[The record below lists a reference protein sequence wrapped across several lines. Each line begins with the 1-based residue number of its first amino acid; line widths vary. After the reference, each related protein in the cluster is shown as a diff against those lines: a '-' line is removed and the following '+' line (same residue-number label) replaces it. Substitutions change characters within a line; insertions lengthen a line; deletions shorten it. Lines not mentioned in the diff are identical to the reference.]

1 MISTLIIVILQ
12 WNWRNGGKNYFSS
25 IKFFRA
31 IQKYGWENFTHEIL
45 YENLNKEA
53 ANKIERDLIRKYDS
67 INNGYNIQEGGYTSL
82 TQNSLDKM
90 SKSLKQGYLDHPERR
105 QKISEKLIGRK
116 NSEETKRK
124 KSLNSAKAKL
134 ITIDGEIGSI
144 RFWAL
149 KIGMSHTT
157 LNYRLKTH
165 GEDNL
170 IQFIKSKLK

>member
-1 MISTLIIVILQ
+1 MDRNNLNYLVYVHTNKINGKKYVGQSSNIVER
-12 WNWRNGGKNYFSS
+12 WRNGGKNYFSS

-116 NSEETKRK
+116 NSEEMFKEFINT
-124 KSLNSAKAKL
+124 SLKQEK
-134 ITIDGEIGSI
+134 
-144 RFWAL
+144 
-149 KIGMSHTT
+149 
-157 LNYRLKTH
+157 H
-165 GEDNL
+165 GNNN
-170 IQFIKSKLK
+170 

>member
-1 MISTLIIVILQ
+1 MEVRTILAVL
-12 WNWRNGGKNYFSS
+12 SS
-25 IKFFRA
+25 FRA

-116 NSEETKRK
+116 
-124 KSLNSAKAKL
+124 KL
-134 ITIDGEIGSI
+134 
-144 RFWAL
+144 RR
-149 KIGMSHTT
+149 
-157 LNYRLKTH
+157 N
-165 GEDNL
+165 
-170 IQFIKSKLK
+170 